1 MNKDVSVA
9 ILGLVLLLP
18 ALVLV
23 STGFLD
29 LERPDVLVHP
39 VLVMGGL
46 LLAFAL
52 NALPVLRVRFGY
64 ADGAL
69 VGSMSLRL
77 RGTVLNL
84 TALSLSCLLLA
95 TITLYLFVENFQ
107 PR

>member
-1 MNKDVSVA
+1 MNRDVRAAV
-9 ILGLVLLLP
+9 LGLLLLLP

-23 STGFLD
+23 SAGLLG
-29 LERPDVLVHP
+29 LEPPGALVHP

-52 NALPVLRVRFGY
+52 NVLPVLRVRFGHEE
-64 ADGAL
+64 GVL
-69 VGSMSLRL
+69 VSTVSLRL
-77 RGTVLNL
+77 RRTVLNL

-95 TITLYLFVENFQ
+95 TITVYLFVENFQ

>member
-1 MNKDVSVA
+1 MNKDVRVA
-9 ILGLVLLLP
+9 VLGFVLLLP

-23 STGFLD
+23 SSGVLA
-29 LERPDVLVHP
+29 LERPDALVHP
-39 VLVMGGL
+39 MLVMGGL

-52 NALPVLRVRFGY
+52 NALPVFRVRFGHEE
-64 ADGAL
+64 GAL
-69 VGSMSLRL
+69 VSTVSLRL

-95 TITLYLFVENFQ
+95 TITVYLLVENFQ

>member
-1 MNKDVSVA
+1 MNRDERVA
-9 ILGLVLLLP
+9 VLGLVLLLP

-23 STGFLD
+23 STGLLD

-39 VLVMGGL
+39 VFVMGGL

-64 ADGAL
+64 EEGGL
-69 VGSMSLRL
+69 VGTMSLRL

-84 TALSLSCLLLA
+84 TALILSCLLLA
-95 TITLYLFVENFQ
+95 MITVYLLVENFQ

>member
-1 MNKDVSVA
+1 MNRDARMAV
-9 ILGLVLLLP
+9 LGLLLLLP

-23 STGFLD
+23 STGLLD

-52 NALPVLRVRFGY
+52 NALPLLRVRFGY
-64 ADGAL
+64 EEGAL
-69 VGSMSLRL
+69 VGTLSLRL

-84 TALSLSCLLLA
+84 TALSLSCVLLA
-95 TITLYLFVENFQ
+95 TITVYLFVENFQ

>member
-1 MNKDVSVA
+1 MNRDVRMAV
-9 ILGLVLLLP
+9 LGLLLLLP

-23 STGFLD
+23 TTGLLD

-39 VLVMGGL
+39 LLVMGGL

-52 NALPVLRVRFGY
+52 NARPLVRVRFGHEE
-64 ADGAL
+64 GAL
-69 VGSMSLRL
+69 VGTLSLRL
-77 RGTVLNL
+77 RGTALNL

-95 TITLYLFVENFQ
+95 TITGYLFVENFQ